1 MYLFDT
7 DTLSN
12 LMKRSPSNKLLSRIR
27 LIPAEEQFTSS
38 ITLGELIYGARKKGS
53 ARLLIQIQQLVT
65 ANLPVL
71 AFDAEAARRY
81 GELRAEL
88 ESQGIKIGEAD
99 TRIASIALARGLIV
113 ITGNVNEFRRV
124 PNLPVQNWI

>member
-7 DTLSN
+7 DTVSN
-12 LMKRSPSNKLLSRIR
+12 LMKRSPSDRLLSRIR
-27 LIPAEEQFTSS
+27 SIPVEEQFTSS

-53 ARLLIQIQQLVT
+53 ARLLVQIQELVT
-65 ANLPVL
+65 ANLSVL

-81 GELRAEL
+81 GELRAKL
-88 ESQGIKIGEAD
+88 ESQRTKIGDAD
-99 TRIASIALARGLIV
+99 MRIASIALARGLTV
-113 ITGNVNEFRRV
+113 ITGNVKEFRRV